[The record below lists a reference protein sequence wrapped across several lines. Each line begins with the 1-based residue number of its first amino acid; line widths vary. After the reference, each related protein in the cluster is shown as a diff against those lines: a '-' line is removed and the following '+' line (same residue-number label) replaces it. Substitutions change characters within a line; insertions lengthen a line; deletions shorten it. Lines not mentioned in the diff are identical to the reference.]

1 MKKLFLLLAI
11 LLPLSL
17 SFVSCNSNDEP
28 EKTELSESDMALLQ
42 GTWDVTKIE
51 EYTLPGERKVM
62 VKGDK
67 LVVFQKLPSDV
78 NFEEVES
85 YTFKATGMVLVLSN
99 YYTNEVEAT
108 IEILSLSSSK
118 GKVKVTD
125 LAYGYGSYTMHLKK
139 N

>member
-17 SFVSCNSNDEP
+17 SFVSCSSNDEP
-28 EKTELSESDMALLQ
+28 EKTELSESDLALLQ

-85 YTFKATGMVLVLSN
+85 YTFKATGMVLILSN

-108 IEILSLSSSK
+108 IEIISLSSSK

-125 LAYGYGSYTMHLKK
+125 LAYGYGSYTMYLKK

>member
-1 MKKLFLLLAI
+1 MKKLFILLAI

-17 SFVSCNSNDEP
+17 GFVSCSSNDEP
-28 EKTELSESDMALLQ
+28 EKTELSESDLALLQ

-85 YTFKATGMVLVLSN
+85 YTFKATGMVLILSN
-99 YYTNEVEAT
+99 YYTDEVEAT

>member
-17 SFVSCNSNDEP
+17 SFVSCSSNDEP
-28 EKTELSESDMALLQ
+28 EKTELSESDLALLQ

-85 YTFKATGMVLVLSN
+85 YTFKATGMVLILSN
-99 YYTNEVEAT
+99 YYTDEVEAT

-118 GKVKVTD
+118 SKVKVTD

>member
-17 SFVSCNSNDEP
+17 SFVSCSSNDEP
-28 EKTELSESDMALLQ
+28 EKTELSEADLALLQ

-85 YTFKATGMVLVLSN
+85 YTFKATGMVLILSN
-99 YYTNEVEAT
+99 YYTDEVEAT

>member
-17 SFVSCNSNDEP
+17 SFVSCSSNDEP
-28 EKTELSESDMALLQ
+28 EKTELPESDLALLQ
-42 GTWDVTKIE
+42 GTWDVTKID

-67 LVVFQKLPSDV
+67 LVVFQKLPSDE

-85 YTFKATGMVLVLSN
+85 YTFKATGMVLILSN
-99 YYTNEVEAT
+99 YYTDEVEAT

-125 LAYGYGSYTMHLKK
+125 LAYGYGSYSMHLKK

>member
-17 SFVSCNSNDEP
+17 SFVSCSSNDEP
-28 EKTELSESDMALLQ
+28 EKTELSESDLALLQ

>member
-28 EKTELSESDMALLQ
+28 EKTELSESDLALLQ

-62 VKGDK
+62 IKGDK

-85 YTFKATGMVLVLSN
+85 YTFKATGMVLILSN
-99 YYTNEVEAT
+99 YYTDEVEAT

>member
-17 SFVSCNSNDEP
+17 SFVSCSSNDEP
-28 EKTELSESDMALLQ
+28 EKTELSESDLALLQ

-62 VKGDK
+62 IKGDK

-118 GKVKVTD
+118 SKVKVTD

>member
-1 MKKLFLLLAI
+1 MKKLFLLWAI

-17 SFVSCNSNDEP
+17 GFVSCSSNDEP
-28 EKTELSESDMALLQ
+28 EKTELSESDLALLQ

-85 YTFKATGMVLVLSN
+85 YTFKATGMVLILSN
-99 YYTNEVEAT
+99 YYTDEVEAT
-108 IEILSLSSSK
+108 IEILSLTSSK

>member
-28 EKTELSESDMALLQ
+28 EKTELSESDLALLQ

-62 VKGDK
+62 IKGDK

-85 YTFKATGMVLVLSN
+85 YTFKATGMVLILSN

-118 GKVKVTD
+118 SKVKVTD

>member
-17 SFVSCNSNDEP
+17 SFVSCSSNDEP
-28 EKTELSESDMALLQ
+28 EKTELSESDLALLQ

-85 YTFKATGMVLVLSN
+85 YTFKATGMVLILSN
-99 YYTNEVEAT
+99 YYTDEVEAT

>member
-17 SFVSCNSNDEP
+17 SFVSCSSNDEP
-28 EKTELSESDMALLQ
+28 EKTELSESDLALLQ
-42 GTWDVTKIE
+42 GTWDVTKID

-85 YTFKATGMVLVLSN
+85 YTFKATGMVLILSN
-99 YYTNEVEAT
+99 YYTDEVEAT

-118 GKVKVTD
+118 GKVKITD

>member
-17 SFVSCNSNDEP
+17 SFVSCSSNDDP
-28 EKTELSESDMALLQ
+28 EKTELSESDLALLQ

-62 VKGDK
+62 IKGDK
-67 LVVFQKLPSDV
+67 LDVFQKLPSDV

-85 YTFKATGMVLVLSN
+85 YTFKATGMVLILSN
-99 YYTNEVEAT
+99 YYTDEVEAT

>member
-17 SFVSCNSNDEP
+17 SFVSCSSNDEP
-28 EKTELSESDMALLQ
+28 EKTELSESDLALLQ

-118 GKVKVTD
+118 SKVKVTD

>member
-17 SFVSCNSNDEP
+17 SFVSCSSNDES
-28 EKTELSESDMALLQ
+28 EKTELSESDLALLQ

-85 YTFKATGMVLVLSN
+85 YTFKATGMVLILSN
-99 YYTNEVEAT
+99 YYTDEVEAT